1 MTLQRQGVRV
11 SSAHIAYST
20 PINPR
25 AVHRV
30 SFYLSKVSPVQLAS
44 VCVMP
49 LLHLHSTHRSAI
61 YVPARPVL
69 ASQWHVRSAVL
80 TCKASSVDAAKK
92 YAWNLDGKP
101 NPHKRG
107 DLMQLSVTAIRR
119 PLGRTRSNDQDKVQA
134 LMDSI
139 EEIGLKEP
147 IDILEVDGKYY
158 GFSGCHRYEAFQR
171 LGIEKIPCKVRKA
184 NQNTLKMH
192 MM

>member
-1 MTLQRQGVRV
+1 MFCWRTLLALSLSLCTLALGLTTPQQ
-11 SSAHIAYST
+11 SQLKLEPSHLPDAKDLEHI
-20 PINPR
+20 
-25 AVHRV
+25 
-30 SFYLSKVSPVQLAS
+30 QLELGYTFNNS
-44 VCVMP
+44 D
-49 LLHLHSTHRSAI
+49 LLR
-61 YVPARPVL
+61 L
-69 ASQWHVRSAVL
+69 ALIHP
-80 TCKASSVDAAKK
+80 SVDAAEK
-92 YAWNLDGKP
+92 YDWKLDRKP
-101 NPHKRG
+101 NPHTRG
-107 DLMQLSVTAIRR
+107 DLLEIPVTAIRR

-139 EEIGLKEP
+139 QEVGLKEP